1 MKLYRIVATL
11 VLLVMVGLGAVAQ
24 MDDAPESGASAPT
37 NNWNT
42 SDMQGLKI
50 N

>member
-1 MKLYRIVATL
+1 MKLYRIVTTV

-24 MDDAPESGASAPT
+24 MDDGAPAAAPAS
-37 NNWNT
+37 NWNA